1 MKLLLTS
8 DSANSADGSRAP
20 YFRGKRA
27 GNWNETLF
35 NACYD
40 REGTVR
46 PGWYEANDGLKN
58 KNGDL
63 WAVILEVQK
72 IAEEGMSVIQGEQI
86 DNSSHGLLSS
96 SIDSFSSSLSQASLK
111 ESVAI

>member
-58 KNGDL
+58 KNGDFSTYRD
-63 WAVILEVQK
+63 IY
-72 IAEEGMSVIQGEQI
+72 
-86 DNSSHGLLSS
+86 GLSYWKFRRLRRK
-96 SIDSFSSSLSQASLK
+96 A
-111 ESVAI
+111 